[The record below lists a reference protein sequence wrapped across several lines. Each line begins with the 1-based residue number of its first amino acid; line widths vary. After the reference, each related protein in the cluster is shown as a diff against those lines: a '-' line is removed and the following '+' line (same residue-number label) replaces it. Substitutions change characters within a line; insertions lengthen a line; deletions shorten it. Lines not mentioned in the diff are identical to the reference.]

1 MAKEYFSMN
10 NVPIGTKLKIKEDST
25 IVELI
30 EILHYPTLFKTKDD
44 NGNIKI
50 FQTNEIEIIDENSSS
65 LNE

>member
-10 NVPIGTKLKIKEDST
+10 NVPIGTKLKIKEDET

>member
-10 NVPIGTKLKIKEDST
+10 NVPIGTQLKIKEDQR

-44 NGNIKI
+44 NGNIKN
-50 FQTNEIEIIDENSSS
+50 FQTNEVEIIDENISEI
-65 LNE
+65 NE